1 MHIYFARSLRGQH
14 SPLDKVVNDEI
25 LAAIKKAACK
35 SQFEIP
41 VDPDLKKDIERGDR
55 YIYLRDISWI
65 DRSDAMI
72 AEVTN
77 VSHGVGYEIA
87 YAKHVRRIPI
97 LCVNRRD
104 EPVSAMITGDLEV
117 LKYDG
122 AESLTAHIQKFLN
135 TVHVSIR

>member
-1 MHIYFARSLRGQH
+1 MHIYFARSLRGER
-14 SPLDKVVNDEI
+14 SPDDKKINDGI
-25 LAAIKKAACK
+25 LAAIKNAGFK
-35 SQFEIP
+35 SQFELP
-41 VDPDLKKDIERGDR
+41 VDPELKRDIERGDR

-87 YAKHVRRIPI
+87 YAKHVQRIPI
-97 LCVNRRD
+97 FCVCRKD

-117 LKYDG
+117 WKYRDLG
-122 AESLTAHIQKFLN
+122 DLTAYIEEFLQ
-135 TVHVSIR
+135 TIHV